1 MAGKQIKI
9 WTTGPFIRPEQT
21 MIMSMLLLLLL
32 KNDILC
38 EAHLIN

>member
-9 WTTGPFIRPEQT
+9 WTTRPFVRPEQT
-21 MIMSMLLLLLL
+21 MIMSMLLLLL